1 VTYEWLF
8 SFAVFAEKCNFTHA
22 AVQLHI
28 SQPALH
34 VQIKKLTE
42 QVGVPLYLR
51 SGRTLRLTPEGERLA
66 AFARSVQEEE
76 AGVLARLRGE
86 TYSGPVVLAAGQ
98 GAFLYLLG
106 PAVKAFPKKRWP
118 LRLLNMRGPEAIES
132 LRQARA
138 HLAVAVLT
146 SVPEGL
152 EATRLRDVGQH
163 LLMKSNH
170 RLARRRKLSPADLA
184 GEELILAPAGSP
196 HRMMVEQAMRSEGIA
211 PEVSVEAS
219 GWELMMDFVSKG
231 MGVAIVN
238 DFCSVPRG
246 LTAVPMR
253 GFPLAT
259 YYLLARK
266 TSNEGVLHLRE
277 RIVHHAS

>member
-42 QVGVPLYLR
+42 QVGLPLYLR

-76 AGVLARLRGE
+76 ALVLARLRGE

-118 LRLLNMRGPEAIES
+118 LRLLNLRGPEAIES
-132 LRQARA
+132 LRQGKA
-138 HLAVAVLT
+138 HLAVAVLNAA
-146 SVPEGL
+146 PEGL
-152 EATRLRDVGQH
+152 ESTRLRDVGQH
-163 LLMKSNH
+163 LLMKSSH

-184 GEELILAPAGSP
+184 GEDLVLAPAGSP
-196 HRMMVEQAMRSEGIA
+196 HRLMVEQAMRSEGIA
-211 PEVSVEAS
+211 PEVAVEAS

-266 TSNEGVLHLRE
+266 TSNEGVSHLHE
-277 RIVHHAS
+277 RILHHAS

>member
-1 VTYEWLF
+1 MNYEWLF
-8 SFAVFAEKCNFTHA
+8 SFSVFAEKRNFTHA
-22 AVQLHI
+22 AVELHI

-42 QVGVPLYLR
+42 EVGVPLYIR
-51 SGRTLRLTPEGERLA
+51 SGRSLLLTPEGERLA
-66 AFARSVQEEE
+66 AFARSIQEEE
-76 AGVLARLRGE
+76 AEVLARLRGQ
-86 TYSGPVVLAAGQ
+86 TYAGPVVLAAGQ

-106 PAVKAFPKKRWP
+106 RAVKAFPKKRWP
-118 LRLLNMRGPEAIES
+118 LRLLNMRGPEALAS
-132 LRQARA
+132 LREAKA
-138 HLAVAVLT
+138 HLAVAVLDE
-146 SVPEGL
+146 VPEGL
-152 EATRLRDVGQH
+152 ESTRLRDVGQH
-163 LLMKSNH
+163 LLMRSDH
-170 RLARRRKLSPADLA
+170 RLAKRRKLSAADLA
-184 GEELILAPAGSP
+184 GEDLVVAPGASP
-196 HRMMVEQAMRSEGIA
+196 HRQMVEQAMRSEGIV

-246 LTAVPMR
+246 LTAVPMP

-266 TSNEGVLHLRE
+266 TSNEGVLHMRDSII
-277 RIVHHAS
+277 RYAS